1 MSETSLVLAARI
13 GDTKRLM
20 TMNFGHDPAPEAS
33 HDRRV
38 VVTGLGAITAAG
50 PSAPDLWA
58 ALLDGRTAV
67 TEHPRGAAGQIGEY
81 AGPAGVPERFTKLL
95 GRSEQFAL
103 DAAVQAV
110 ADARITF
117 NAENAYQVGAL
128 LGTAHGP
135 GQAAGR
141 GRLGSG
147 LSGVT
152 IGLNIAGPAFTIA
165 ADGASGVVAILQAAD
180 LIRSGAISAAI
191 AGGAEAPLYDEVLDA
206 YDEAGLLANGA
217 EPSGQRPFD
226 LQRRGIVLG
235 EGAAALLLE
244 ERSIAVKRGAR
255 IYAELTGGAQ
265 TAGPPADGQPPSDVD
280 IARRS
285 IGNAFRNSGKAPAE
299 VDLVMAAGIGTIDG
313 DKRETDILERSFGSR
328 IQDMYITAVSPSV
341 GYTVGAAG
349 AISAVAACFALA
361 EGVVPPHATYSEI
374 DPECELDLA
383 REPRRDHLYGAV
395 VSAYG
400 TMGQNAS
407 LLIMRHQPEPG
418 DEVNVLL

>member
-1 MSETSLVLAARI
+1 
-13 GDTKRLM
+13 M
-20 TMNFGHDPAPEAS
+20 TTNFGHDPAPEATD
-33 HDRRV
+33 DRRV
-38 VVTGLGAITAAG
+38 VVTGLGAISAAG
-50 PSAPDLWA
+50 PTAPDLWA
-58 ALLDGRTAV
+58 TLLDGHSML

-81 AGPAGVPERFTKLL
+81 AGPAGVPERFIKLL

-110 ADARITF
+110 ADAQITF
-117 NAENAYQVGAL
+117 NAENAYQVGAVI
-128 LGTAHGP
+128 GTAHGP

-165 ADGASGVVAILQAAD
+165 ADGASGLTGILQAAD

-191 AGGAEAPLYDEVLDA
+191 AGGAEAPLRDEVMDA
-206 YDEAGLLANGA
+206 YAEAGLLAEGA
-217 EPSGQRPFD
+217 DTDGQRPFD
-226 LQRRGIVLG
+226 LQRRGMVLG

-280 IARRS
+280 IARRA
-285 IGNAFRNSGKAPAE
+285 IGNAFRDSGKAPAE
-299 VDLVMAAGIGTIDG
+299 VDLVLTAGIGTIEG
-313 DKRETDILERSFGSR
+313 DKRETDVLERSFGSR
-328 IQDMYITAVSPSV
+328 IQDMYVTAVSPTV

-349 AISAVAACFALA
+349 ALSAVAGCFAIA
-361 EGVVPPHATYSEI
+361 EGVVPPHATYTEI
-374 DPECELDLA
+374 DPECGLDLA
-383 REPRRDHLYGAV
+383 RKTQRDHLYGAV

-418 DEVNVLL
+418 DEVHVLV

>member
-1 MSETSLVLAARI
+1 ML
-13 GDTKRLM
+13 
-20 TMNFGHDPAPEAS
+20 
-33 HDRRV
+33 
-38 VVTGLGAITAAG
+38 
-50 PSAPDLWA
+50 
-58 ALLDGRTAV
+58 

-110 ADARITF
+110 ADAQITF

-128 LGTAHGP
+128 IGTAHGP

-141 GRLGSG
+141 GRIGSG

-165 ADGASGVVAILQAAD
+165 ADGASGLAAILQAAD

-191 AGGAEAPLYDEVLDA
+191 AGGAEAPLRDEVFDA
-206 YDEAGLLANGA
+206 YAEAGLLAEGA
-217 EPSGQRPFD
+217 DTDGQRPFD
-226 LQRRGIVLG
+226 LQRRGMVLG
-235 EGAAALLLE
+235 EGAAVLLLE

-265 TAGPPADGQPPSDVD
+265 TAGPPADGQPPCDVD
-280 IARRS
+280 IARRA
-285 IGNAFRNSGKAPAE
+285 IGNAFRESGKAPAE
-299 VDLVMAAGIGTIDG
+299 VDLVLTAGVGTIEG
-313 DKRETDILERSFGSR
+313 DKRETDVLERSFGAR
-328 IQDMYITAVSPSV
+328 IQDMYVTAVSPTV

-349 AISAVAACFALA
+349 ALSAVAGCFAIA
-361 EGVVPPHATYSEI
+361 EGVVPPHATYTEI
-374 DPECELDLA
+374 DPECGLDLA
-383 REPRRDHLYGAV
+383 RKAQRDHLYGAV

-407 LLIMRHQPEPG
+407 LFIMRHQPEPG
-418 DEVNVLL
+418 DEVNVLV